1 MKCMLYCNGYNIC
14 FFELYLNDC
23 DKEST
28 MEIEKKLLLDVEN
41 LHVIIQNAPV
51 MINSFDNNGRCL
63 IWNKK
68 SQEILGWTK
77 EDFLSHVNPLAL
89 VYPSEE
95 MRNKVLVN
103 IKNADRVF
111 RTYTVLAKDGS
122 ERIQAWADY
131 RLPNGMLMGFGIDVT
146 EQRQAEEMIR
156 KQEERFRAFIK
167 AIPDILFVFD
177 NEGRYVEIF
186 TNSTDLLVDDMRCL
200 KTKRISDVLPEPLA
214 KQHLAMINKT
224 LDTQQSQRFEYEL
237 AVPKGTCW
245 FENRTAPIRGLKDGS
260 NLVASTVRDITRRKV
275 AEAEAREKEK
285 LAGVIE
291 TAGAVCHELN
301 QPLQIIAGCCEL
313 LDQEEGLDKGIQRK
327 VEIILREVKRM
338 GKLNRNLMN
347 ITAYKTK
354 SYLES
359 KIIDIEQASEI
370 SSPHDLP

>member
-1 MKCMLYCNGYNIC
+1 MIENIE
-14 FFELYLNDC
+14 EL
-23 DKEST
+23 KEKSMQLGKELLSD
-28 MEIEKKLLLDVEN
+28 MEN
-41 LHVIIQNAPV
+41 FHVIIDNAPV
-51 MINSFDNNGRCL
+51 MINSFDSNGTCL
-63 IWNKK
+63 LWNKK
-68 SQEILGWTK
+68 SQEMLGWTK
-77 EDFLSHVNPLAL
+77 DDFLCHVNPLAL
-89 VYPSEE
+89 VYPSEA
-95 MRNKVLVN
+95 MRSKVLAN
-103 IKNADRVF
+103 IKKADRSF

-122 ERIQAWADY
+122 ERIQEWADY
-131 RLPNGMLMGFGIDVT
+131 RLPNGMLIGFGIDIT
-146 EQRQAEEMIR
+146 EKKRAEEVIR
-156 KQEERFRAFIK
+156 EKEERFRAFTK
-167 AIPDILFVFD
+167 AIPDILFIFD

-186 TNSTDLLVDDMRCL
+186 TNSTDLLVDDMSYL
-200 KTKRISDVLPEPLA
+200 KTRRIPDVLPEPVA
-214 KQHLAMINKT
+214 GQHLDMINKT
-224 LDTQQSQRFEYEL
+224 LNTQQSQLFEYEL
-237 AVPKGTCW
+237 AVPKGIRW
-245 FENRTAPIRGLKDGS
+245 FESRTAPIRGLKSGS

-359 KIIDIEQASEI
+359 KIIDIEQASEET